1 MSIQKITNLSNNS
14 SVKKQLNKITVSN
27 SGVSATI
34 NETSLKRSEAIK
46 NNFLSGISFKGHTR
60 TVTNRGTSGAL
71 IDQHMVHTPEHTT
84 VKKGEKG
91 YDSKTGDG
99 NYTISEASVYYADPG
114 EEITDEIKKNHM
126 FIVEYNSYEKV
137 SEEEIEDAIKSSELS
152 KLISKLQGGN
162 AVLKIKSE
170 TKSKEIEELNK
181 EVEDT
186 KLKYEQALNKREKK
200 LIEKSELEAEINESN
215 KNLKL
220 AEKKYKI
227 KKGEEEA
234 EYAKMVK
241 IGQLEEISSQLKK
254 MDKNDKDENL
264 TSIKEQIKKY
274 IEELKNKKI

>member
-27 SGVSATI
+27 SGVSATT

-46 NNFLSGISFKGHTR
+46 NNFLSGISFKGHSEKISIGS
-60 TVTNRGTSGAL
+60 RGTSGAL
-71 IDQHMVHTPEHTT
+71 IDQHMVHNPEHTT
-84 VKKGEKG
+84 VHKGKGG
-91 YDSKTGDG
+91 YDYQNSNGAQ
-99 NYTISEASVYYADPG
+99 ASVYYADPG

-186 KLKYEQALNKREKK
+186 KLKYEQALNKRDKK
-200 LIEKSELEAEINESN
+200 LIEKSELEEEINESK
-215 KNLKL
+215 KNLEL
-220 AEKKYKI
+220 AQKKYKI